1 VNTGFKPVPI
11 LQSFPH
17 HPPQSFPSH
26 EIYLFNTPAVPFQT
40 QHTNSLRFHP
50 YSLSSPYPPP
60 SRVLPPLLLPAQPL
74 IGGCLRA
81 IGCTAE
87 SSRHAHHRRPPLPP
101 ELSYAAS
108 HGAAALELSRAAS
121 HGAVVPAIATRGSLA
136 AGLRSSLSLVHRRP
150 PEAHPPPVSTR
161 PRVLSAAG
169 HPRLA
174 RRRPPLVPGVPAS
187 LPMEA
192 AFAYSL

>member
-11 LQSFPH
+11 LQSFPLTLRSRFLRTTYICLILQ
-17 HPPQSFPSH
+17 QSHFKP
-26 EIYLFNTPAVPFQT
+26 
-40 QHTNSLRFHP
+40 NSLRFHP